1 MVQLPSILQVCEMY
15 NDKKERFTDVVK
27 VFHDVIKF
35 SCCMLDDWFHIWLL
49 IKVFKII
56 LRTLSL
62 KKKHFLMI
70 YDIGHHKHLLVLHTY
85 M

>member
-62 KKKHFLMI
+62 KKKTFLN
-70 YDIGHHKHLLVLHTY
+70 DL
-85 M
+85 

>member
-27 VFHDVIKF
+27 VFHDEIKF
-35 SCCMLDDWFHIWLL
+35 SCCMLYDWFHIWLL

-62 KKKHFLMI
+62 KKKPFLN
-70 YDIGHHKHLLVLHTY
+70 DL
-85 M
+85 